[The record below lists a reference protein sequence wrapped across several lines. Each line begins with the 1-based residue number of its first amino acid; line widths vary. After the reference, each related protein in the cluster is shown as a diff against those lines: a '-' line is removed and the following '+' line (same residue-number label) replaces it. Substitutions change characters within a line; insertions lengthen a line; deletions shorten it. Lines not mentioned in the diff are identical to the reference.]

1 MGVYHRPDS
10 PFWWLLL
17 ERPGQKPIREKTSI
31 PVDGG
36 APPLTKE
43 LKRQAQEAYAKRM
56 AELARGHYGL
66 PVPIVGRTFAD
77 HRAWYKDHVSAH
89 HRGASR
95 EYSALKYLGQFFDAY
110 ELRAIDQAVARE
122 WRTWR
127 LKTVSTSTVRREE
140 QMLKAILTSA
150 VPKYLERNP
159 LAGFRSLRATRTDT
173 RVLTPQEEARLLK
186 ALPTDEARTLVLCA
200 LDTLL
205 RLSNVRNLTRA
216 QDHKRYLYADTKVD
230 AVRVPISTRLRT
242 ALNARPAGALFFP
255 TYAGPSNNV
264 TLRMFMTACQ
274 RARVAT
280 GRATGGISFH
290 CLRHTG
296 ASRMLAAGVD
306 VKTVMEIGGWKN
318 LKVLERYL
326 HANEDRKLSA
336 VNHIGQNHATLT
348 RRHKSRK
355 TLSKSA

>member
-17 ERPGQKPIREKTSI
+17 ERPGQKPIREKTII
-31 PVDGG
+31 PTDGG
-36 APPLTKE
+36 SPPLTKE

-56 AELARGHYGL
+56 TDLARGHYGL
-66 PVPIVGRTFAD
+66 PQPVERRTFAD

-89 HRGASR
+89 HRGAGR

-110 ELRAIDQAVARE
+110 DLRAIDQAVARE

-127 LKTVSTSTVRREE
+127 LRTVSTSTVRREE
-140 QMLKAILTSA
+140 QMLKAILSSA
-150 VPKYLERNP
+150 VPKYLERNA
-159 LAGFRSLRATRTDT
+159 LTGFRSLRATRTDT
-173 RVLTPQEEARLLK
+173 RTLTPQEEARLLK
-186 ALPTDEARTLVLCA
+186 ALPTDEAKTLVLCA

-205 RLSNVRNLTRA
+205 RLSNVRNLTRG
-216 QDHKRYLYADTKVD
+216 QDHKRYLYSDTKVD
-230 AVRVPISTRLRT
+230 AVRVPVSTRLRQ
-242 ALNARPAGALFFP
+242 ALDARPPGPLYFP
-255 TYAGPSNNV
+255 TYAGPGNSL
-264 TLRMFMTACQ
+264 TLRMFMAACHK
-274 RARVAT
+274 AKVPT

-326 HANEDRKLSA
+326 HPGEDRKRSA
-336 VNHIGQNHATLT
+336 VNSIGNHAPIT
-348 RRHKSRK
+348 RRSKRAAK
-355 TLSKSA
+355 LRKSA